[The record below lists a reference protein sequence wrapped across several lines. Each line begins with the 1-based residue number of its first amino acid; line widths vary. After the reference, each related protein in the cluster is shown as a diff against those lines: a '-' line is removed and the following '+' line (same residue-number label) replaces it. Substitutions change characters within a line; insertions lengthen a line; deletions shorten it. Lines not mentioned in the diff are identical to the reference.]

1 MENNKQKSIGALW
14 LQTAKSGYKYFN
26 GKIELDG
33 KEYKIVVF
41 KNENA
46 TEENRQPNYR
56 ILEQKPLEDNK
67 TKETNIVDDEDDE
80 LPF

>member
-1 MENNKQKSIGALW
+1 MEDNKQQSIGALW

-56 ILEQKPLEDNK
+56 ILEQKPLK
-67 TKETNIVDDEDDE
+67 QGKKEGTNIADEDDE